1 MNADGTGQAER
12 ILDAAAYAD
21 SFSEIDGKLIYM
33 INEGTVPPTS
43 LNTLTFSDDAWVSAP
58 LLHTDFDTISARVSP
73 DGHWIAYGSRESGV
87 IQIYVKPYPDLDSG
101 KWQISSQ
108 AVGSREPS
116 WGPKGDEL
124 FFLQVDGTLMHTKI
138 TVEGDSFLPGP
149 VEPLITDLQLDVITL
164 PNYIVSNDAERFLH
178 FQTTVDEPDT
188 RLFQG
193 YTELVVVENFF
204 EELKRLAPPDPQ

>member
-12 ILDAAAYAD
+12 ILAVAAMAD

-33 INEGTVPPTS
+33 INEGVAPPVS

-58 LLHTDFDTISARVSP
+58 LLHIGFNTYGARVSP
-73 DGHWIAYGSRESGV
+73 DGRWIAYGSNESGV
-87 IQIYVKPYPDLDSG
+87 VQIYVKPYPDLDSG

-116 WGPKGDEL
+116 WGPNGDEL
-124 FFLQVDGTLMHTKI
+124 FFLQLDGTLMHTKI
-138 TVEGDSFLPGP
+138 TIEGDSFLPGP
-149 VEPLITDLQLDVITL
+149 VEPLITDLEVDITTG
-164 PNYIVSNDAERFLH
+164 PNYIVSNDGERFLH
-178 FQTTVDEPDT
+178 LQTTVDEPAT
-188 RLFQG
+188 GLAQG
-193 YTELVVVENFF
+193 RTELVVVENFF